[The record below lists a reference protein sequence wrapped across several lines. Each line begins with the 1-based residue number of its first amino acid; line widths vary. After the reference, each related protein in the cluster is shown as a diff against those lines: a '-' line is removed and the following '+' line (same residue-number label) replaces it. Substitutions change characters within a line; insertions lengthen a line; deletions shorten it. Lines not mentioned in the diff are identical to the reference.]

1 MLPKNDG
8 LLTEHQLSRN
18 VTTIC
23 TGLLI
28 QNKILQTVSLICH
41 FLCTNHRQQL
51 VWYVILF

>member
-23 TGLLI
+23 TG
-28 QNKILQTVSLICH
+28 
-41 FLCTNHRQQL
+41 
-51 VWYVILF
+51 